1 MLNFSTAHCFNFLN
15 VWFPNANKVTPAFSS
30 ITRLNPETES
40 ILMSP
45 GLRIYENADEPR
57 ITMPV
62 AEWGP
67 SVVREVI
74 NSVLIAFKF

>member
-1 MLNFSTAHCFNFLN
+1 ML
-15 VWFPNANKVTPAFSS
+15 
-30 ITRLNPETES
+30 
-40 ILMSP
+40 P

-62 AEWGP
+62 AKWGP

-74 NSVLIAFKF
+74 NSGLIALKF